1 MQISLQFH
9 EYFLTKNVKIVI
21 SRRFEIFDIIVRIST
36 CQKKIQKSILRH
48 TKVYLA
54 ASQGLPAMRAT
65 RAKEAKILS
74 MTFFSECRKA
84 NDGLCRAPR
93 RFNFQSFPCSALLL
107 TSVYSGTFPFSPPV
121 EWRPFFTKFPFAS
134 FALSTPWRKSSLA
147 CWDTPDEKLMSN
159 VIVLKKLP
167 DFDSAKRL

>member
-84 NDGLCRAPR
+84 NDGLCRALR
-93 RFNFQSFPCSALLL
+93 RFNFQSSKAFHAPLYSWLRYIQEPSLFLLL
-107 TSVYSGTFPFSPPV
+107 LNEGPFSPN
-121 EWRPFFTKFPFAS
+121 FHLL
-134 FALSTPWRKSSLA
+134 LSRSPLHDVNRVWLA
-147 CWDTPDEKLMSN
+147 EILLMRSWW
-159 VIVLKKLP
+159 
-167 DFDSAKRL
+167 AT

>member
-84 NDGLCRAPR
+84 NDGLCRALR
-93 RFNFQSFPCSALLL
+93 RFNFQRLQSFPCSALLL
-107 TSVYSGTFPFSPPV
+107 AYGSSLYSGTFSSCWMKALFHQISIC
-121 EWRPFFTKFPFAS
+121 FFR
-134 FALSTPWRKSSLA
+134 ALHSMT
-147 CWDTPDEKLMSN
+147 
-159 VIVLKKLP
+159 
-167 DFDSAKRL
+167 